1 MNNLIPFECNQF
13 CDFCV
18 RENCPNRPY
27 VPTQATNNLYSTIK
41 IK

>member
-1 MNNLIPFECNQF
+1 MNNLTTFECNQF

-27 VPTQATNNLYSTIK
+27 IPTQSTNNLCNIIK
-41 IK
+41 ID